1 MEHIAIMKKSWGL
14 TEKVLTG
21 EKTVESRWY
30 KAKRVP
36 WNRIKS
42 GDTIYFKDSGEPV
55 TVKAKVTKV
64 LQFDNL
70 NPKKTKQ
77 ILAKYGKADLGT
89 NHIMPEIR
97 EYVSGKNYCVF
108 VFFDNVEKIE
118 PFDIDKTGFGAMS
131 AWISINNINRLKKRT
146 D

>member
-14 TEKVLTG
+14 IKKVVTG

-30 KAKRVP
+30 KLRCAP
-36 WNRIKS
+36 WDRIKS
-42 GDTIYFKDSGEPV
+42 GDILYFKDSGEPI

-70 NPKKTKQ
+70 NPKKTER
-77 ILAKYGKADLGT
+77 ILARYGKADLGT
-89 NHIMPEIR
+89 NHIIPEIR
-97 EYVSGKNYCVF
+97 EYVSGKNYCIF

-118 PFDIDKTGFGAMS
+118 PFNINKTGLGAMS
-131 AWISINNINRLKKRT
+131 AWISVNNVSWLKKQN
-146 D
+146 

>member
-14 TEKVLTG
+14 TEKVVTG

-30 KAKRVP
+30 KVRCAP
-36 WNRIKS
+36 WDRIKS
-42 GDTIYFKDSGEPV
+42 GDIIYFKDSAEPV

-70 NPKKTKQ
+70 NPKKTEQ
-77 ILAKYGKADLGT
+77 ILARYGKADLGT

-97 EYVSGKNYCVF
+97 EYVFGKNY
-108 VFFDNVEKIE
+108 
-118 PFDIDKTGFGAMS
+118 
-131 AWISINNINRLKKRT
+131 
-146 D
+146 

>member
-14 TEKVLTG
+14 TEKILSG

-30 KAKRVP
+30 KSKYAP
-36 WNRIKS
+36 WDRIKS
-42 GDTIYFKDSGEPV
+42 GDIIYFKDSSEPV

-70 NPKKTKQ
+70 NSQKTEQ

-108 VFFDNVEKIE
+108 IFFDNVEEIE
-118 PFDIDKTGFGAMS
+118 PFNINKSGFGVMS
-131 AWISINNINRLKKRT
+131 AWISVDNIDQLKKQN
-146 D
+146 